1 MNRQLLKLSTNK
13 KSKKLLKYANL
24 FIILSITFLL
34 YLCFFGPLNI
44 VFNHHFWVKSL
55 QTYDC
60 CTVPLFINAYIIL
73 TVLGIPGTVLTIVG
87 GILFGIIWGT
97 IWSVIGATLGAL
109 GAFLMARY
117 LLRDYV
123 TKKFNKTGILAQ
135 FQQAILKQPIQ
146 FVLSIRLAPIS
157 PFNVVNFLFGLTPI
171 NWLSYTGA
179 TLIGIIPGTFAYNW
193 LGVSGNKALQGS
205 DRFSFFL
212 ALGFLS
218 LLSIIPFVF
227 RGFSSIK
234 SSQ

>member
-1 MNRQLLKLSTNK
+1 MNRQLLEFSRKNKFK
-13 KSKKLLKYANL
+13 KSLKSAKF
-24 FIILSITFLL
+24 FIIFSIAFLL
-34 YLCFFGPLNI
+34 FLCFFGPLNI

-87 GILFGIIWGT
+87 GILFGIVWGT

-135 FQQAILKQPIQ
+135 FEQAILKQPIQ
-146 FVLSIRLAPIS
+146 FILGIRLAPIS

-171 NWLSYTGA
+171 NWLSYTWA

-193 LGVSGNKALQGS
+193 LGVSGNRALQGS

-218 LLSIIPFVF
+218 LLSIIPLFI
-227 RGFSSIK
+227 RRFSSLK